1 MFDGFQFATKRD
13 NEQGE
18 NGFQLVIDNTKMFI
32 HTSFSNN
39 KAGDK
44 HNTSFPHEWNQNT

>member
-18 NGFQLVIDNTKMFI
+18 NGFQLVIDNT
-32 HTSFSNN
+32 N
-39 KAGDK
+39 KYFELKNSWGANGAPQ
-44 HNTSFPHEWNQNT
+44 TRTTC